1 MQGFKGL
8 RHPQINDHVIIISK
22 DWCAS
27 KKGLKDLIV
36 WIITLWFPL
45 TAAIIYFVSRKKTKW
60 LIKFIFN
67 CDHTSVQISYFYSN
81 SLSLPYGKVIWKF
94 HIIKTAETGEKVKWV
109 KYLEHKNNKLSSDSC
124 HRIKSHMPVNGKK
137 WLVLNLAK
145 YAVLVKLWLLK
156 ENLQQLI
163 Y

>member
-8 RHPQINDHVIIISK
+8 RHPQINDYVIIISE
-22 DWCAS
+22 DGCAS

-36 WIITLWFPL
+36 WIITLWLPL
-45 TAAIIYFVSRKKTKW
+45 PAAIIYFVSRKKTKW

-94 HIIKTAETGEKVKWV
+94 HIIKTAEAGEKVKWV
-109 KYLEHKNNKLSSDSC
+109 KYLEHKNNKLSSDSYA
-124 HRIKSHMPVNGKK
+124 SK
-137 WLVLNLAK
+137 WKTMAGT
-145 YAVLVKLWLLK
+145 
-156 ENLQQLI
+156 EPS
-163 Y
+163 